1 MWCFICY
8 DFTSPLCHTTHPE
21 YSQKHLLSRNLGLML
36 KEKVDIDNEN
46 GAQISITAKKTTNI
60 TQEWSQILILEGK

>member
-1 MWCFICY
+1 M
-8 DFTSPLCHTTHPE
+8 
-21 YSQKHLLSRNLGLML
+21 
-36 KEKVDIDNEN
+36 N